1 MKSIETKKLVLF
13 GAGKIGRSFIGQLFS
28 NGGYEVVFIDICEA
42 LIDELNRRKKY
53 RVIIKGKEE
62 QILNIENVRGVYLGN
77 ESAVIDE
84 VATAGILAT
93 SVGLGGLKGIFP
105 VLAKGLLKRYTENR
119 DNPLDIIIAENMR
132 NADEYFRE
140 QLLNFL
146 PPEYPFDSLVG
157 LIETSIG
164 KMVPIM
170 HKKDIQED
178 MLQIFAEPYN
188 TLILNKK
195 GFRNSIPDIKGLAPK
210 ENMKAWVD
218 RKLFIHNL
226 GHSASAYLGYL
237 YNKEFI
243 YLWES
248 LAVPEIMTLVRSA
261 MLQAAEILMTQYPG
275 EFTCKSLTEH
285 IDDLLARFQN
295 KALGDT
301 IFRVGCDLK
310 RKLGPEDRLAGAIHK
325 AFESRLPY
333 DRILFAL
340 VCGCYFRATDEE
352 GKMFIDDIDF
362 TKRYGS
368 DIARVMTSVSGFD
381 GIIHK
386 TIIDEAFS
394 IDAMIREQGTG
405 ASIRFL
411 AGKPLTYE
419 KNDNFIMDHD
429 DYSI

>member
-1 MKSIETKKLVLF
+1 MKSIEKKKLVLF

-28 NGGYEVVFIDICEA
+28 NGGYEVVFIDIA
-42 LIDELNRRKKY
+42 GPLIDEMNRRRKY
-53 RVIIKGKEE
+53 RVIIKGEKE
-62 QILNIENVRGVYLGN
+62 QVLNIENVRGVHLGD
-77 ESAVIDE
+77 ESAVIEE

-93 SVGLGGLKGIFP
+93 SVGLGGLRGIFP
-105 VLAKGLLKRYTENR
+105 VLAKGLLKRYRENP
-119 DNPLDIIIAENMR
+119 DHPLDIIIAENMR

-140 QLLNFL
+140 QLMNLL
-146 PPEYPFDSLVG
+146 PPEYPFGSLVG

-170 HKKDIQED
+170 HKKDIVED

-237 YNKEFI
+237 YNNEFI

-248 LAVPEIMTLVRSA
+248 LAVPEIFESVRSA
-261 MLQAAEILMTQYPG
+261 MLQAAEILMAIYPG
-275 EFTCKSLTEH
+275 EFTCESLTDH

-325 AFESRLPY
+325 AFETRLPY

-340 VCGCYFRATDEE
+340 VCGCYFRASGEDR
-352 GKMFIDDIDF
+352 KMFIDDIDF
-362 TKRYGS
+362 TKTYGN
-368 DIARVMTSVSGFD
+368 DISHVMTSVSGFD
-381 GIIHK
+381 RIRHK
-386 TIIDEAFS
+386 TIIAEAS
-394 IDAMIREQGTG
+394 SMDAMIREKGLR
-405 ASIRFL
+405 ASIRL
-411 AGKPLTYE
+411 VSGKSLTYE
-419 KNDNFIMDHD
+419 KNNNFIVDHD
-429 DYSI
+429 DYVI